1 MTRQLVNTTQLKYY
15 FGLTDEDS
23 GCSAEIIYEIKL
35 PPCKKGGGGILGD
48 ISLPVVLSA
57 IAALFL
63 LLFWGGRRLRKKR

>member
-35 PPCKKGGGGILGD
+35 PPCKKGGGGIFGD
-48 ISLPVVLSA
+48 ISLPVVLSGA
-57 IAALFL
+57 AALFL
-63 LLFWGGRRLRKKR
+63 FLFWLGRWFKKKG